1 MRWRA
6 LLSLVGMAVARDRRG
21 ALLSCLG
28 VAAGVACVLF
38 FLAAGLGV
46 GEVVRT
52 KILPADA
59 RLVEVVPPKV
69 AWGIFGGASLDDDA
83 VERLAALP
91 GVEAAHRKMQI
102 RVPAISRH
110 DGDFFGKRLR
120 MGVELV
126 GEGVDPGLVEEDL
139 GGASFDDGAPI
150 PLLISPRLLEI
161 YNKSFAKA
169 RGLPQLSLTL
179 LRGFELPIE
188 FGRSY
193 VGGGG
198 GGPTLRAEGRLVAVS
213 DRALLQGITVPLE
226 TARRLNRHF
235 GQDAATYSGLVLQA
249 RDPAGVPALIEQ
261 VKGLGFDVD
270 DSERRLS
277 ERVGLLVAITTA
289 ALSLLGLL
297 VCALA
302 SLNIA
307 LSLGASVRARRQE
320 LGILRAL
327 GATPGDLARLVLG
340 EAICVGLAGAVLGVC
355 GAWGMAWGA
364 DALAATWLPD
374 FPFKPESFFS
384 FGPWLVLLGLGL
396 GVAASLLGASG
407 PMRRTLR
414 EDPAKAIC

>member
-1 MRWRA
+1 MRLSA
-6 LLSLVGMAVARDRRG
+6 LVALVRMGLARDARG

-69 AWGIFGGASLDDDA
+69 AWGIFGGVTLDDDA
-83 VERLAALP
+83 VARLVALE
-91 GVEAAHRKMQI
+91 GVEAGHRKMQI
-102 RVPAISRH
+102 RVPAVSRY
-110 DGDFFGKRLR
+110 DGSFFGQRLR
-120 MGVELV
+120 MGVEIV
-126 GEGVDPGLVEEDL
+126 GEGVDPALLEDGLA
-139 GGASFDDGAPI
+139 GADFADDEVI
-150 PLLISPRLLEI
+150 PLAISPRLLEI
-161 YNKSFAKA
+161 YNKSFARA
-169 RGLPQLSLTL
+169 RGLPQLSASL
-179 LRGFELPIE
+179 LRGFEVPLE

-198 GGPTLRAEGRLVAVS
+198 GGRSLRATGRLVAVS
-213 DRALLQGITVPLE
+213 DRALLQGVTVPLE

-235 GQDAATYSGLVLQA
+235 GQDAKTYSALVLQA
-249 RDPAGVPALIEQ
+249 QDPGAVPALVEQ
-261 VKGLGFDVD
+261 VKALGFDVD

-277 ERVGLLVAITTA
+277 ERVGALVAITTA

-297 VCALA
+297 MCGLA

-320 LGILRAL
+320 LGVLRAL
-327 GATPGDLARLVLG
+327 GATPGDLAKLVLG
-340 EAICVGLAGAVLGVC
+340 EAICLGLAGAALGVV
-355 GAWGMAWGA
+355 GAWGMARGV
-364 DALAATWLPD
+364 DALAARWLPD
-374 FPFKPESFFS
+374 FPFKPDTFFS
-384 FGPWLVLLGLGL
+384 YGPGLALLGLGL
-396 GVAASLLGASG
+396 GIVAALIGAAA

-414 EDPAKAIC
+414 EDPARAIC

>member
-235 GQDAATYSGLVLQA
+235 GQDAATYSALVLQA
-249 RDPAGVPALIEQ
+249 RDPAGVPALIEH

-340 EAICVGLAGAVLGVC
+340 EAICVGLVGAVLGVC

-396 GVAASLLGASG
+396 GVAASLLGAAG